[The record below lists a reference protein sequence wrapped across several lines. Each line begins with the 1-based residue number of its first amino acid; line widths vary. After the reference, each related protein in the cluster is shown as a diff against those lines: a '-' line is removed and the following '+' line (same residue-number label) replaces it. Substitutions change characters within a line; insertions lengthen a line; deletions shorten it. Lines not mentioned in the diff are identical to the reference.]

1 MGSACV
7 KEESKVIEA
16 DRLISKKE
24 VLQSTDDD
32 VLENGIEVDLKPKGN
47 IDNFEMEIVYILNS
61 RPRCGEHKIRLEWGE

>member
-16 DRLISKKE
+16 DTLVFSKEE

-47 IDNFEMEIVYILNS
+47 ICGNCFHFEIKTFQALM
-61 RPRCGEHKIRLEWGE
+61 R

>member
-16 DRLISKKE
+16 DTLVSKE

-32 VLENGIEVDLKPKGN
+32 VLENGIEVD
-47 IDNFEMEIVYILNS
+47 
-61 RPRCGEHKIRLEWGE
+61 

>member
-16 DRLISKKE
+16 DTLVLSKE
-24 VLQSTDDD
+24 EILQSTDDD

-47 IDNFEMEIVYILNS
+47 ICGNCFHFEIKTCRALM
-61 RPRCGEHKIRLEWGE
+61 R

>member
-7 KEESKVIEA
+7 KEESKVI
-16 DRLISKKE
+16 DSDSLVFSKEE

-47 IDNFEMEIVYILNS
+47 ICGNCFHFEIKTFQALM
-61 RPRCGEHKIRLEWGE
+61 R

>member
-16 DRLISKKE
+16 DTLVSKE
-24 VLQSTDDD
+24 VLQSTNDD

-61 RPRCGEHKIRLEWGE
+61 RPRCGEYKIRLEWGE

>member
-16 DRLISKKE
+16 DTLVSKE

-47 IDNFEMEIVYILNS
+47 SSGNCFHFEIKTFQALM
-61 RPRCGEHKIRLEWGE
+61 R

>member
-16 DRLISKKE
+16 DTLVFSKEE
-24 VLQSTDDD
+24 VLLQSSDDE

-47 IDNFEMEIVYILNS
+47 ICGNCFHFEIKTFQALM
-61 RPRCGEHKIRLEWGE
+61 R

>member
-47 IDNFEMEIVYILNS
+47 IDNFEMEFV
-61 RPRCGEHKIRLEWGE
+61 